1 MRRLARWITGIA
13 FTLAALIGV
22 LAVVDNRDH
31 VALHFLAWTTPSISI
46 YWWLVIAFALGVMVG
61 WISAGV
67 RVVRAV
73 AGNRRLRRDLDRSQS
88 ELERAKGNAAAG

>member
-1 MRRLARWITGIA
+1 MRRLSRWITAIG
-13 FTLAALIGV
+13 FTLAVVIGV
-22 LAVVDNRDH
+22 LAVVDNRNH
-31 VALHFLAWTTPSISI
+31 VALHFLGWATPEISV
-46 YWWLVIAFALGVMVG
+46 YWWLVSAFALGVIVG

-88 ELERAKGNAAAG
+88 ELERAKGNAAGA

>member
-1 MRRLARWITGIA
+1 MRRLARWITAIA
-13 FTLAALIGV
+13 FTFAALVGV

-31 VALHFLAWTTPSISI
+31 VALHFLAWATPAISI
-46 YWWLVIAFALGVMVG
+46 YWWLVIAFAFGVLVG